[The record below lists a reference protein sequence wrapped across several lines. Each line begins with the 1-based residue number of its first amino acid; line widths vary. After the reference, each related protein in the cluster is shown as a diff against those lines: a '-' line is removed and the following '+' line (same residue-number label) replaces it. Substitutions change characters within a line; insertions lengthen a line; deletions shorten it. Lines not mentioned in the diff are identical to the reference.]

1 MQLFDYLIG
10 LSQISSFF
18 SLDTICI
25 YLPANM
31 LLKCI
36 LFGHLHVN
44 QDTLADVT
52 I

>member
-1 MQLFDYLIG
+1 MPLQKKMYLIP
-10 LSQISSFF
+10 
-18 SLDTICI
+18 LDTICI

-31 LLKCI
+31 LLKYI

-44 QDTLADVT
+44 LDTLADVN